1 MDRRSPECTR
11 FVRSVTLA
19 ALSLVV
25 IASVTRNYSL
35 VRLAAGVI
43 ALYGAG
49 ELAAAAGALAKLI
62 WAAPGAVLV
71 AANLTVPVHQR
82 WAPPL
87 VVIVILAG
95 SVLCVDYERRNDGR
109 GTTAALVLLTIGG
122 FYACVPET
130 GHIGALAVGA
140 GAWLLSEFLTGER
153 VGPGVMLAAV
163 GVMMWAVVYG
173 GTYRDSA
180 LVGGFASLGLL
191 LVEPVARRLPGPP
204 RGLVAERLGRALAM
218 ILLQG
223 SYALLVSRTA
233 GLAPSLAR
241 ALLLAGPCVL
251 ALVLV
256 SRFVLGPIAPDSLA
270 STATANST
278 WMSRRARQPGG
289 R

>member
-1 MDRRSPECTR
+1 M
-11 FVRSVTLA
+11 
-19 ALSLVV
+19 
-25 IASVTRNYSL
+25 
-35 VRLAAGVI
+35 
-43 ALYGAG
+43 YGAG

-71 AANLTVPVHQR
+71 AANITVPVHQR

-122 FYACVPET
+122 IYACVPET
-130 GHIGALAVGA
+130 GHIEALAVGA
-140 GAWLLSEFLTGER
+140 GAWLLSEVLTGER

-204 RGLVAERLGRALAM
+204 RGLVAERLGRALPM
-218 ILLQG
+218 TLLQG

-270 STATANST
+270 STDTANST